1 MSVVRLFEGPI
12 FGLPNA
18 VNELVQIFTSL
29 KRIEKFLFAK
39 EINSGHVSARCE
51 REDNAVEITDGD
63 FYFKREEKEK
73 KEDKKDEKKGKDKE
87 KEKKP
92 KKDEK

>member
-1 MSVVRLFEGPI
+1 MIAAFIAYTLLGNDISPEVAFTTMSVVRLFEGPI

-39 EINSGHVSARCE
+39 EINSDHLTLKCE
-51 REDNAVEITDGD
+51 RDDNAVEITDGD
-63 FYFKREEKEK
+63 FYFKR
-73 KEDKKDEKKGKDKE
+73 
-87 KEKKP
+87 
-92 KKDEK
+92 